1 MMRAILII
9 GLPGSG
15 KTTYAKTLGG
25 LLVDDPMHEDYL
37 SNILNGP
44 EPLVVITDP
53 MAVTAS
59 RKSIDERIGNRELT
73 LVCFENDPDA
83 CWANLEHRGD
93 GRISR
98 KWLDRMSLS
107 YDVER
112 FEPELILPV
121 YKSPLGHLD

>member
-1 MMRAILII
+1 MMRAILVI

-25 LLVDDPMHEDYL
+25 LLVDDPMYL
-37 SNILNGP
+37 TNTLNGP

-53 MAVTAS
+53 MAVSAS
-59 RKSIDERIGNRELT
+59 RKSIEARISDRELT
-73 LVCFENDPDA
+73 LVCFENDPVA

-98 KWLDRMSLS
+98 
-107 YDVER
+107 
-112 FEPELILPV
+112 
-121 YKSPLGHLD
+121 